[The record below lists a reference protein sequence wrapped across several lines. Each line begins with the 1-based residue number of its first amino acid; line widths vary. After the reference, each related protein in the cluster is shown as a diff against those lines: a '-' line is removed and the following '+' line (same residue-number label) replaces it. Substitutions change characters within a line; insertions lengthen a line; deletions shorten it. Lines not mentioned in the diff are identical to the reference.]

1 MVGSSLP
8 RRALGRLLRSYREQ
22 AKKSQLAAGL
32 HVDLS
37 PQSIGRIE
45 DGQKVKLSTGQVR
58 DLLELYGVP
67 TEGGERDEMLA
78 LWQEVKDQAQAAK
91 LAGTTKGWWQAYT
104 DQYAPHF
111 DHYLRLEA
119 VASRLI
125 THQMVLLPGMLQT
138 PDYRR
143 AVSHIA
149 YPNHPEVDIERRL
162 ELASHRQVR
171 LADKNFRIEI
181 LLSEG
186 VLRHT
191 PGGPA
196 VMVDQL
202 GHILDLAESRS
213 NVSIR
218 VVPLRSGSHLGLIAQ
233 SFTLLEFPP
242 LANHLTEPP
251 IVYVEGFEGGLY
263 LERRDMIDRHRRAI
277 NDIQR
282 VALTEDDTKQLVRQI
297 AKECTA

>member
-45 DGQKVKLSTGQVR
+45 DGQKVKLCTGQIR

-78 LWQEVKDQAQAAK
+78 LWQEVKDQAYAAK
-91 LAGTTKGWWQAYT
+91 LAGTTKGWWQAYA

-119 VASRLI
+119 VASRLT

-138 PDYRR
+138 PEYRR
-143 AVSHIA
+143 AVSQIA

-171 LADKNFRIEI
+171 LADKNFRVEV

-191 PGGPA
+191 PGGPV

-202 GHILDLAESRS
+202 SHILELAESRS

-218 VVPLRSGSHLGLIAQ
+218 IVPLNAGSHLGLIAQ

-242 LANHLTEPP
+242 LANRLIEPP

-263 LERRDMIDRHRRAI
+263 LERMDMIDRHRRAI

>member
-8 RRALGRLLRSYREQ
+8 RRALGRRLRSYREQ
-22 AKKSQLAAGL
+22 ANKSQLAAGL
-32 HVDLS
+32 HIDLS

-45 DGQKVKLSTGQVR
+45 DGQKVKLSTGQIR
-58 DLLELYGVP
+58 DLLDLYGVP
-67 TEGGERDEMLA
+67 VDGAEREEVLG

-111 DHYLRLEA
+111 DHYLGLEA
-119 VASRLI
+119 VATHLT
-125 THQMVLLPGMLQT
+125 THQVVLLPGLLQT
-138 PDYRR
+138 AGYRR
-143 AVSHIA
+143 AVSEIA
-149 YPNHPEVDIERRL
+149 YPDHSASDMDRRL

-171 LADKNFRIEI
+171 LSDSNFRVDV

-191 PGGPA
+191 PGGPS
-196 VMVDQL
+196 VMADQL
-202 GHILDLAESRS
+202 NHLLQMTDTRP

-218 VVPLRSGSHLGLIAQ
+218 VVPLNSGSHLGLLVQ

-242 LANHLTEPP
+242 LANHLVEPP
-251 IVYVEGFEGGLY
+251 IVYVEGYEGGLY
-263 LERRDMIDRHRRAI
+263 LERPDMIERHRRAI
-277 NDIQR
+277 SDIQR
-282 VALTEDDTKQLVRQI
+282 VALSEDDTKQLVHQL
-297 AKECTA
+297 AKEYVA